1 MSASVIHRIAGGYIF
16 LTLCLIIVG
25 VTGFLNIRT
34 INNQVDSLANQ
45 SAPASQLASQISEHL
60 AAINLRMYQHF
71 NTTDARELSAHEQAL
86 EQLVSSYQQ
95 KSQQLQEKL
104 EQMSNSDEQR
114 ALLDT
119 IGRET
124 PEMFASI
131 RKGMSLYSSS
141 FAGLALINSGTQDLQ
156 RLRDA
161 FEKDFTTLDNTA
173 FSGNEQVV
181 YLYTKDTAYKLL
193 AQAIALSLSNDLDEQ
208 RNATASFNKLL
219 AEFSQAGYRNQ
230 TAFRENAQ
238 LQRLHKKIF
247 DLAWVVSNSSGLIE
261 AKGTY
266 LSTRTTLTKTIT
278 DNQTQL
284 QAIRA
289 KYEKLNQAVQASMV
303 DISAQAASAV
313 VTSQSLILVIVSLA
327 ILASAIIG
335 YFVVNSIRTPLYA
348 MIERLAVIAQGDLTR
363 THHQQSQD
371 EFGQLHASA
380 SSLNT
385 SLRGMIE
392 GIAQQSEKI
401 LHTANNANQRTQST
415 QQVTRE
421 QKTQADMVAVAMH
434 EMTATTRE
442 IARIADNTF
451 QEMLNAHNFAETS
464 QNQVKANNE
473 LNRQLQNEMENTSQ
487 VIAQLDN
494 DVNKIREVLAII
506 GSIAEQTNLL
516 ALNAAIEAARAGEQ
530 GRGFAV
536 VADEV
541 RTLANRTKTSTGEI
555 NANIDG
561 LLRASQGA
569 VRAIRHSQEK
579 TLESAQMAQ
588 VVQEQITGI
597 AEIINHTKDMNLQIA
612 TAAEQQSQTAEEIN
626 RNIVAIADYAD
637 QTAQHT
643 AANAAGVAALHTAAE
658 ALDALVN
665 QFKR

>member
-16 LTLCLIIVG
+16 LTLCLITVG
-25 VTGFLNIRT
+25 ITGFLNIRT
-34 INNQVDSLANQ
+34 INNKVDNLANE
-45 SAPASQLASQISEHL
+45 SAPASQLASQISENL

-86 EQLVSSYQQ
+86 EQLVGSYQQ
-95 KSQQLQEKL
+95 KSRLLQEKL
-104 EQMSNSDEQR
+104 EQMASSQEQVVV
-114 ALLDT
+114 LDD

-131 RKGMSLYSSS
+131 RKGMSLYTSS
-141 FAGLALINSGTQDLQ
+141 FAGLALINTGRQDLQ
-156 RLRDA
+156 RLKA
-161 FEKDFTTLDNTA
+161 GFEQDFTALDNA
-173 FSGNEQVV
+173 DFSGNERAV
-181 YLYTKDTAYKLL
+181 YLYTKDTVYQLL
-193 AQAIALSLSNDLDEQ
+193 AQSIALSLSNDLDEQ
-208 RNATASFNKLL
+208 RTATAGFNQLL

-230 TAFRENAQ
+230 TTFRENAQ
-238 LQRLHKKIF
+238 LQKLHKKIF

-278 DNQTQL
+278 DNQNQL
-284 QAIRA
+284 EAIRA

-313 VTSQSLILVIVSLA
+313 VTSQSLILLIVSLA
-327 ILASAIIG
+327 IVASATIG
-335 YFVVNSIRTPLYA
+335 YFVVSSIRKPLYA

-363 THHQQSQD
+363 SHHHQSED
-371 EFGQLHASA
+371 EFGKLHASA

-401 LHTANNANQRTQST
+401 LHTANDANQRTQST
-415 QQVTRE
+415 QQVTHE

-434 EMTATTRE
+434 EMTSTTRE

-473 LNRQLQNEMENTSQ
+473 LNRQLQDEMENTSQ

-555 NANIDG
+555 NANIDS

-588 VVQEQITGI
+588 LVQEQITGI
-597 AEIINHTKDMNLQIA
+597 ANIINHTKDMNLQIA
-612 TAAEQQSQTAEEIN
+612 TAAEEQSQTTEEIN

-643 AANAAGVAALHTAAE
+643 AANASGVAALHKAAE